1 MTARSDSLGPEKPRV
16 VIVGGGFAGLEAAR
30 ALAGAD
36 AEVVLIDRHNHHLFQ
51 PLLYQIATAA
61 LSPANIA
68 APIRKILARQKNCEV
83 IMSEVTDV
91 DLGARTVTMT
101 DQKYAYDYLVLAA
114 GARTNYFGH
123 DAWSDVAP
131 GLKNIAEAIDVR
143 SRFLLAFEQ
152 AEIETDEEAR
162 RAALT
167 FAIVGAGPTGVELAG
182 AMAEIA
188 RQTLRADFRH
198 IDTSTVRVV
207 LIDAEDRVLSTFTP
221 ELSDRAKRDLEQL
234 GVEVV
239 LGTKV
244 VDVQPG
250 LLTVETP
257 SGGERIEAANV
268 FWAAGVRGVRLGET
282 LGVELDSGARVIV
295 GDDLTIPG
303 RAEVFVVGDLAHR
316 VDPHTDE
323 IVPGVAQGAIQ
334 MGRFAGETIA
344 AEVRAMARGRPVP
357 DRGVFIYRDKGS
369 MATIGRN
376 RAIADIRGLRFGG
389 YLAFLAWAFIH
400 VLSLI
405 GFRRRLMVML
415 EWMWSYLTFGR
426 GVRLITGEDQVPKP
440 VRPPPDPRLIGRG
453 PALPSA
459 TDPGPRSD

>member
-1 MTARSDSLGPEKPRV
+1 MTRPERTEREMTARPDAGTDEFPRV
-16 VIVGGGFAGLEAAR
+16 VIVGGGFGGLEAAK
-30 ALAGAD
+30 ALAKVD
-36 AEVVLIDRHNHHLFQ
+36 AEVVLFDRHNHHLFQ

-68 APIRKILARQKNCEV
+68 APIRKILAKQKNCDV

-91 DLGARTVTMT
+91 DLENRTVTAT
-101 DQKYAYDYLVLAA
+101 DQRYVYDYLVLAA
-114 GARTNYFGH
+114 GARTNYFGN
-123 DAWSDVAP
+123 DAWSEMAP
-131 GLKNIAEAIDVR
+131 GLKNISEAIDVR

-152 AEIETDEEAR
+152 AEIEADEEAR

-182 AMAEIA
+182 AMAEIS

-207 LIDAEDRVLSTFTP
+207 LIDAVDRVLSTFTP
-221 ELSDRAKRDLEQL
+221 ELSDRAQRDLEQL

-239 LGTKV
+239 LGTRV
-244 VDVQPG
+244 VDV
-250 LLTVETP
+250 
-257 SGGERIEAANV
+257 R
-268 FWAAGVRGVRLGET
+268 ET
-282 LGVELDSGARVIV
+282 LGVELDRGGRVMV

-316 VDPHTDE
+316 IDPTTE
-323 IVPGVAQGAIQ
+323 ELVPGVAQGAIQ

-344 AEVRAMARGRPVP
+344 AEVRAVARGKPAPAR
-357 DRGVFIYRDKGS
+357 RVFVYRDKGS

-376 RAIADIRGLRFGG
+376 RAIADIHGLRFGG
-389 YLAFLAWAFIH
+389 YFAFLAWAFIH
-400 VLSLI
+400 VLFLI

-415 EWMWSYLTFGR
+415 EWMWSYLTLGR

-440 VRPPPDPRLIGRG
+440 VKPPPDPRLLGRG
-453 PALPSA
+453 S
-459 TDPGPRSD
+459 

>member
-1 MTARSDSLGPEKPRV
+1 MARSGSPPGAGRNAKPRV
-16 VIVGGGFAGLEAAR
+16 IVVGGGFGGLEAAR
-30 ALAGAD
+30 ALAKAD

-51 PLLYQIATAA
+51 PLLYQVATAA

-68 APIRKILARQKNCEV
+68 APIRKILTKQKNCEV
-83 IMSEVTDV
+83 IMSEVTTV
-91 DLGARTVTMT
+91 DLRNRTVTVS
-101 DQKYAYDYLVLAA
+101 DERYAYDYLVLAA
-114 GARTNYFGH
+114 GVRTNYFGH
-123 DAWSDVAP
+123 DGWGKVAP

-167 FAIVGAGPTGVELAG
+167 FAIVGAGPTGVEMAG
-182 AMAEIA
+182 AMAEIS
-188 RQTLRADFRH
+188 RQTLRADFRR
-198 IDTSTVRVV
+198 IDTSTVRVL
-207 LIDAEDRVLSTFTP
+207 LIDAVDRVLATFTP
-221 ELSDRAKRDLEQL
+221 ELSERAQRDLEDL

-239 LGTKV
+239 LNTKV
-244 VDVQPG
+244 VDVRPG

-257 SGGERIEAANV
+257 DGVEAVEAANV
-268 FWAAGVRGVRLGET
+268 IWAAGVRGVRVAER
-282 LGVELDSGARVIV
+282 LGVELDGSGRVVV

-303 RAEVFVVGDLAHR
+303 YPEAFVVGDLAHR
-316 VDPHTDE
+316 IDPHTE
-323 IVPGVAQGAIQ
+323 ELVPGVAQGAIQ
-334 MGRFAGETIA
+334 MGRFSGETIA
-344 AEVRAMARGRPVP
+344 AEIGAIGRGRPRP
-357 DRGVFIYRDKGS
+357 ERGVFVYRDKGS

-400 VLSLI
+400 VLFLI

-415 EWMWSYLTFGR
+415 EWMWSYLTFSR

-440 VRPPPDPRLIGRG
+440 VRPPPDPRLLERG
-453 PALPSA
+453 A
-459 TDPGPRSD
+459 

>member
-1 MTARSDSLGPEKPRV
+1 MTTRPDALGPDQPRV
-16 VIVGGGFAGLEAAR
+16 VIVGAGFGGLEAAR
-30 ALAGAD
+30 TLAKAD
-36 AEVVLIDRHNHHLFQ
+36 AEVVLFDRHNHHLFQ

-68 APIRKILARQKNCEV
+68 APIRKILAKQKNCEV
-83 IMSEVTDV
+83 IMSEVTEV
-91 DLGARTVTMT
+91 DLEGRTVTVT
-101 DQKYAYDYLVLAA
+101 DQRYAYDYLVLAA
-114 GARTNYFGH
+114 GARTNYFGN
-123 DAWSDVAP
+123 DAWSEVAP
-131 GLKNIAEAIDVR
+131 GLKNISEAIDVR

-152 AEIETDEEAR
+152 AEIETDEAAR

-198 IDTSTVRVV
+198 IDTNTVRVI

-239 LGTKV
+239 LGSNV
-244 VDVQPG
+244 IEVQPG
-250 LLTVETP
+250 LLIVETP
-257 SGGERIEAANV
+257 AGEERIEAANV

-282 LGVELDSGARVIV
+282 LGAELDRGGRVIV
-295 GDDLTIPG
+295 ADDLAVPG
-303 RAEVFVVGDLAHR
+303 HPEVFVVGDLAHR
-316 VDPHTDE
+316 IDPNTE
-323 IVPGVAQGAIQ
+323 ELVPGVAQGAIQ
-334 MGRFAGETIA
+334 MGRFAGEVIA
-344 AEVRAMARGRPVP
+344 AEVGALSRGKPTPR
-357 DRGVFIYRDKGS
+357 RGVFVYRDKGS

-376 RAIADIRGLRFGG
+376 RAIADIHGLRFGG
-389 YLAFLAWAFIH
+389 YFAFLAWAFIH
-400 VLSLI
+400 VLFLI

-440 VRPPPDPRLIGRG
+440 VRPPPDPRLLP
-453 PALPSA
+453 PAQK
-459 TDPGPRSD
+459 R